1 MLSAYLPYI
10 QFPIL
15 GTVSQL
21 KMSELKGKYSP
32 YFELIV
38 DNIKNKRYLKCKV
51 CGDGTTLA
59 YNGNTSSMKAHLEA
73 KHKTEYKTVVGGLC
87 QLVKWRALSNSRICL
102 STDSWST
109 TKSYDTKRR

>member
-1 MLSAYLPYI
+1 MLVYEISGVGHHALCI
-10 QFPIL
+10 FALHSVSSCSLHMQDTVL

-73 KHKTEYKTVVGGLC
+73 KHKTEYKTVFGGMC
-87 QLVKWRALSNSRICL
+87 QLVNIVL
-102 STDSWST
+102 
-109 TKSYDTKRR
+109 